1 MTDPTDDTPP
11 PNEPVGSDR
20 PATVEEMA
28 ETAVDVAQD
37 VVAVLHEV
45 LKRLA
50 ALEKRAQTRG
60 ERRSDFRFERYPPAE
75 SDSDQSAQLEQVR
88 AAWQRLTEWVGW
100 LVATYRLATVIPACW
115 PEHPTLVE
123 ELAGLRVAWVGAWSD
138 ASTAEAVV
146 LFHERL
152 FKTRARLTDGNWGR
166 PRCDGYHDDAG
177 LDDPEQFH
185 AWAAHPTRAAAVIA
199 ARDRAAALVRRG
211 HTTSGTSDTEG
222 SEPQ

>member
-1 MTDPTDDTPP
+1 MTEPTDDKPAST
-11 PNEPVGSDR
+11 DR

-50 ALEKRAQTRG
+50 ALEKSAKTRG

-75 SDSDQSAQLEQVR
+75 TDSDQRAQLEQVR
-88 AAWQRLTEWVGW
+88 AAWQRLTEWVDW
-100 LVATYRLATVIPACW
+100 LVATYRLATAIPACW

-123 ELAGLRVAWVGAWSD
+123 ELIGLRVAWVGAWSD
-138 ASTAEAVV
+138 TSTAEAVV

-152 FKTRARLTDGNWGR
+152 FKTRTRLIDGNWGR
-166 PRCDGYHDDAG
+166 PRCDGQHNDSG
-177 LDDPEQFH
+177 LDEAEQFR
-185 AWAAHPTRAAAVIA
+185 AWAAHPTRAPAVIA

-211 HTTSGTSDTEG
+211 HTTTGTPSNESG
-222 SEPQ
+222 EPR